1 MKQLIVALTIAL
13 CACASLNRAS
23 TAPDDSAIRDEARA
37 YLNSDGFDTVDV
49 AVDRGVVTLK
59 GHLASNTFREKA
71 VSDAEKA
78 NGVRRVINKIEVP

>member
-37 YLNSDGFDTVDV
+37 YLSSDGFDSVDV
-49 AVDRGVVTLK
+49 TVDRGVVTLK

-71 VSDAEKA
+71 VSDAEKPI
-78 NGVRRVINKIEVP
+78 GVKRVVNKIEVP

>member
-13 CACASLNRAS
+13 CACTSLNRTS

-37 YLNSDGFDTVDV
+37 YLNSDGFDTVDI

-59 GHLASNTFREKA
+59 GHLASNTYREKA

>member
-1 MKQLIVALTIAL
+1 MKHLIIALTIAL

-37 YLNSDGFDTVDV
+37 YLNSDGFDTVEV
-49 AVDRGVVTLK
+49 AVDHGVVTLK
-59 GHLASNTFREKA
+59 GHLSSNTYREKA

-78 NGVRRVINKIEVP
+78 NGVKRVINKIQVP